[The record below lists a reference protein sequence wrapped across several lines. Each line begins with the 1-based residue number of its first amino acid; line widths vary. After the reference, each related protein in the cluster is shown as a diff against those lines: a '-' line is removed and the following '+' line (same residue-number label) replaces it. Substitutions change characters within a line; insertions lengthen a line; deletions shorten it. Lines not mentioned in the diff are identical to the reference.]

1 MQVREVANAALKSEA
16 WKRTSRWIRGTARRG
31 PAAGHE
37 LDGVRV
43 PAEVVVYFGDDA
55 DKIYQVQQWLPVLER
70 LNETHPV
77 VLVFR
82 KLTALRALRWMDDY
96 GKGDDLNELLSR
108 WVMALA
114 NAENSR
120 FAQEIDPL
128 TGEPAQVSQW
138 YSSAMLLFLH
148 GVKRLGLA

>member
-1 MQVREVANAALKSEA
+1 MPMARFSPPIVIISRASFSVPPECSTSQVKPVALL
-16 WKRTSRWIRGTARRG
+16 TAEG
-31 PAAGHE
+31 
-37 LDGVRV
+37 
-43 PAEVVVYFGDDA
+43 
-55 DKIYQVQQWLPVLER
+55 
-70 LNETHPV
+70 
-77 VLVFR
+77 
-82 KLTALRALRWMDDY
+82 LTALRALRWMDDY

>member
-1 MQVREVANAALKSEA
+1 
-16 WKRTSRWIRGTARRG
+16 
-31 PAAGHE
+31 
-37 LDGVRV
+37 
-43 PAEVVVYFGDDA
+43 
-55 DKIYQVQQWLPVLER
+55 
-70 LNETHPV
+70 
-77 VLVFR
+77 
-82 KLTALRALRWMDDY
+82 MDDY

-148 GVKRLGLA
+148 GVKRPGQFRQRKDDGGESAAKAVRARNACDFAG